1 MKVLSFALF
10 FLLLSTVS
18 TAQDLLENRGNYFF
32 IGFSLPIVKVRD
44 LGHSAQL
51 YQGLVPTLST
61 GYQQIEKDFASRLS
75 FSFSFSMGPFGVIA
89 PKTRPKPQPQMSGA
103 SVNIFQVSGGVY
115 KRVGNYDTEGW
126 NRYVGGSLSFTFDGR
141 LYNLPSNNIFGYQCN
156 TSLNVGGF
164 VEKKLDNTWRFNYE
178 AFTPVLSYA
187 LRPNHVGM
195 IPLTTGDFSDGAKRF
210 IKSGKIL
217 TVNKLFRFYNR
228 FSFDKQIND
237 HRRRQFSYTWDA
249 VVNRMSQ
256 PLNSITGG
264 LGTESL
270 FKM

>member
-1 MKVLSFALF
+1 MKSLPFIVF
-10 FLLLSTVS
+10 FSLVSTLS

-44 LGHSAQL
+44 LGHSPQL
-51 YQGLVPTLST
+51 YQGLVPTLSI
-61 GYQQIEKDFASRLS
+61 GYQQIERDYVFRQSV
-75 FSFSFSMGPFGVIA
+75 SFSFSMGPFGTIA
-89 PKTRPKPQPQMSGA
+89 PKTRPKPQQQMSSA
-103 SVNIFQVSGGVY
+103 SVNAFQVSAGLY
-115 KRVGNYDTEGW
+115 KRVGDYDTEGW
-126 NRYVGGSLSFTFDGR
+126 NRYIGGALTFTFDGR
-141 LYNLPSNNIFGYQCN
+141 LYNLPSNNLFGYQCN

-164 VEKKLDNTWRFNYE
+164 VEKKLSETWRFNYE

-195 IPLTTGDFSDGAKRF
+195 IPLTTGDFSDGFKRF
-210 IKSGKIL
+210 IKSGKVL
-217 TVNKLFRFYNR
+217 TVNKLFRFHNQ
-228 FSFDKQIND
+228 FSFNKQIND
-237 HRRRQFSYTWDA
+237 HRQRQFSYTWDA

>member
-75 FSFSFSMGPFGVIA
+75 FSFSFSMGSFGVIA